1 MNTTANGRWGRYK
14 EIDGERHKLCNGML
28 HDEEGAWLPM
38 HSFWVHKSGTRKGKP
53 MSQCVACQKAYRGFD
68 PEVSGLI
75 EVERVAFVFEEIKR
89 RIGKAEAVRRLGVSR
104 NLWIRIENRTYTKM
118 YRRTVR
124 DAMLLLRELRDND
137 VVYSKRS
144 IHRGS
149 LARGEE
155 PQPPD
160 NNRDFYISQ
169 GDADNERRR
178 KDNALDPNIRAKW
191 RARRLT
197 SS

>member
-28 HDEEGAWLPM
+28 HDKEGASLRM
-38 HSFWVHKSGTRKGKP
+38 RSFWVHKSGTRKGKP

-160 NNRDFYISQ
+160 D
-169 GDADNERRR
+169 GAGLLHL
-178 KDNALDPNIRAKW
+178 AG
-191 RARRLT
+191 
-197 SS
+197 